1 MSIAVFPFVLTIM
14 LSDYVSFVSVVKSN
28 EITLPIIDYSTRVY
42 EQNLLEGIQEDN
54 NSSKL
59 KISTELKTSGQGRL
73 SDVPLLS
80 NKKINTDDMSVTT
93 KFDIFPISMT
103 DSPIY
108 IDWNKYIKNDRYTY
122 RGRSYYNERDIEN
135 DQNSEFSMSHVNTL
149 SKLNRYIKPIFC
161 FIT

>member
-1 MSIAVFPFVLTIM
+1 MSIAVFAFVLTIM
-14 LSDYVSFVSVVKSN
+14 LSDYVSLVSVVKSN

-42 EQNLLEGIQEDN
+42 EENLLEGIQEDN

-59 KISTELKTSGQGRL
+59 KISTELKTSDQGRL

-93 KFDIFPISMT
+93 KFDIFPISMS
-103 DSPIY
+103 DSPLY
-108 IDWNKYIKNDRYTY
+108 IDWNKYIKNDRYMY
-122 RGRSYYNERDIEN
+122 RGRSYHNERDIEN